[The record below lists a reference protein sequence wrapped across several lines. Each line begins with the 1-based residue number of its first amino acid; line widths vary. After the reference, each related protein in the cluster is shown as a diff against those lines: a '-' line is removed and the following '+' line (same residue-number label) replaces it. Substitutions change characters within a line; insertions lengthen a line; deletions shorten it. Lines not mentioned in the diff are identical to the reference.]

1 MQKAKR
7 MVLVDE
13 RLLGSNP
20 MMQHFQNK
28 QDQSWKQPTE
38 DSVKTSI
45 SKKLKATLDNPDV
58 PDDVKAK
65 RYSHDLNRFLQTK
78 SKVPALTIE
87 DLLDLKEEPTV
98 DELLDLKEPVQKE
111 ETPSHKKSHKKSK
124 KRASSRI
131 KKNPQ
136 RYADIDWERWGNVKA
151 TYYEA
156 SEPGS
161 YGGVRTLARYS
172 GMPVKTVKGW
182 LETQDLYT
190 LHKPVV
196 KKFPRRKTFSKGI
209 DDLFQADLADMRN
222 SASSNDGNSYI
233 LTCIDVFSRYAFA
246 MPVKDKRGSTV
257 AAAFEKIFAER
268 VPNMLQTDRGTEFY
282 NVQVQE
288 LFKKNGVR
296 HYSSLNDDIKAALVE
311 RFNRTLKSRL
321 FKYMTRSHTKRWI
334 DVIDDV
340 VHSYN
345 RSHHRSIGTAP
356 IDVTSENEDEVARR
370 QYPPKPP
377 FKYRYDVGDRVRIV
391 KYKHVN
397 PTHPVTY
404 GLADLTGEHI
414 RGKFYEQ
421 QIQKVTGD
429 DDVYEVEKVL
439 KTRKR
444 GGKVEYF
451 VKWRGYPDK
460 FNSWVTDVFKP

>member
-1 MQKAKR
+1 
-7 MVLVDE
+7 
-13 RLLGSNP
+13 

-98 DELLDLKEPVQKE
+98 DELLDLKEPQKE
-111 ETPSHKKSHKKSK
+111 ETRH
-124 KRASSRI
+124 RRI
-131 KKNPQ
+131 KSQK
-136 RYADIDWERWGNVKA
+136 ERSARVRESRRNRSVTRTSTGSGGATMKA

-161 YGGVRTLARYS
+161 YGGVRALARYS

-182 LETQDLYT
+182 LETQDPYT

-222 SASSNDGNSYI
+222 LASSNDGNSYI

-246 MPVKDKRGSTV
+246 VPVKDKRGSTV

-321 FKYMTRSHTKRWI
+321 FRYMTRSHTKRWI

-356 IDVTSENEDEVARR
+356 IDVTSENEDEIARR

-391 KYKHVN
+391 KYKHVFQKGYLPN
-397 PTHPVTY
+397 WTEEIFTIVDRHPTHPVTY

-421 QIQKVTGD
+421 EIQKVTGD